1 MKKQYTSPVF
11 EEEKIYIT
19 TQILSSNVEQFSSY
33 IDGPGDWGDDPT
45 IDPDD
50 DIIW

>member
-1 MKKQYTSPVF
+1 MKKQYQSPIWDIIHFKVTN
-11 EEEKIYIT
+11 IIC
-19 TQILSSNVEQFSSY
+19 LSGPENFSSY
-33 IDGPGDWGDDPT
+33 IDGPDDWGDDPT

>member
-1 MKKQYTSPVF
+1 M
-11 EEEKIYIT
+11 KIYIKPDLT
-19 TQILSSNVEQFSSY
+19 ITYIQIKDIICTSVEHFSSY
-33 IDGPGDWGDDPT
+33 IDGPGDWGDDPI

>member
-1 MKKQYTSPVF
+1 MQT
-11 EEEKIYIT
+11 YIKPDLNIIHF
-19 TQILSSNVEQFSSY
+19 QFKDVICISVENFSSY
-33 IDGPGDWGDDPT
+33 IDGPGDWGDDPI

>member
-1 MKKQYTSPVF
+1 M
-11 EEEKIYIT
+11 IR
-19 TQILSSNVEQFSSY
+19 VENLEHTDVLLDSGPENFSSY
-33 IDGPGDWGDDPT
+33 VAPPGDWEDDPI

>member
-1 MKKQYTSPVF
+1 MKRKYEAPDMTVTRFKLHDVICTS
-11 EEEKIYIT
+11 
-19 TQILSSNVEQFSSY
+19 VENFSSY

>member
-1 MKKQYTSPVF
+1 M
-11 EEEKIYIT
+11 KIYIKPDLEIKT
-19 TQILSSNVEQFSSY
+19 FTLRDTICSSVENFSSY
-33 IDGPGDWGDDPT
+33 IDGPGDWDDDPI